1 MKYWKLKGSTDTA
14 KTVKFVG
21 DFIQHGTDLYDLET
35 FFERFE
41 IGVKPLE
48 AIVND
53 ASLYSDEDINLLFSE
68 YGGHWE
74 FAGKN
79 YERMLSGAL
88 NWIPAKHLI
97 SGGEVAGTIAGY
109 EFTSTDK
116 TIYIK
121 TVDGVKGM
129 FPAVLYVTTDRK
141 FVVFY

>member
-1 MKYWKLKGSTDTA
+1 MKYWKLKGSNDTA
-14 KTVKFVG
+14 KTVKIV
-21 DFIQHGTDLYDLET
+21 DQFIQHGTDLYDLET

-41 IGVKPLE
+41 IGVKSLE

-53 ASLYSDEDINLLFSE
+53 ASLYSDEDINLLFNE

-79 YERMLSGAL
+79 YEHVVRAEADF
-88 NWIPAKHLI
+88 IPAKHLI
-97 SGGEVAGTIAGY
+97 SGGEVAGTLGGY
-109 EFTSTDK
+109 DFTSTDK